1 MNQTGLRTVT
11 NPLSSIDFSQEW
23 LGLLVKR
30 LIKTES
36 IPVNEEEMQVL
47 YLDGRAI
54 RRYCLQCRGPKFMV
68 PAKKSASQSDLG
80 DGKIPDKL
88 QIVCKT
94 CGIKYTAKLTS
105 VEIPTQE

>member
-1 MNQTGLRTVT
+1 MA
-11 NPLSSIDFSQEW
+11 
-23 LGLLVKR
+23 KR
-30 LIKTES
+30 LIKSEA
-36 IPVNEEEMQVL
+36 IPVIEEEMQVL

-68 PAKKSASQSDLG
+68 PAKKSASAQSDLT

-94 CGIKYTAKLTS
+94 CGMKYTAKLAVSEPPS
-105 VEIPTQE
+105 V